1 MATWIPR
8 SEMNLTF
15 DEIRVPVQVWN
26 DGSVRVGNSRV
37 TLATVLY
44 AFDAGAKPEG
54 LLEMFPGIDLA
65 DAYQL
70 FGYYLA
76 KSDEV
81 AEYLSKCDAE
91 WERVKTEIDAQ
102 PGQKELRARIRAR
115 WKEMGL
121 TE

>member
-1 MATWIPR
+1 MATWIPGFD
-8 SEMNLTF
+8 MNLTF
-15 DEIRVPVQVWN
+15 DEIRVPVQVWE
-26 DGSVRVGNSRV
+26 DGSVRVGGSRV

-44 AFDAGAKPEG
+44 AFNGGAKPES

-65 DAYQL
+65 DAYHL

-76 KSDEV
+76 RSDEV
-81 AEYLSKCDAE
+81 AEYLGKCDDE
-91 WERVKTEIDAQ
+91 WDRVKAEIDAQ
-102 PGQKELRARIRAR
+102 PGQRELRERIRAR